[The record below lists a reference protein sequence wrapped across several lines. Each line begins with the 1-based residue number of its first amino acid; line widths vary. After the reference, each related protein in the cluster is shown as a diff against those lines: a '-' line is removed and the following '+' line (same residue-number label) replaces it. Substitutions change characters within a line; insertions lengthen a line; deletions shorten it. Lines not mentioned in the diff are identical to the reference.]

1 MLRSSALWYLAVLH
15 FAVSSHSGGRG
26 NLLTSTAARV
36 LTSAVFAVQ
45 TLQSAVSSTAA
56 DSLDAALASV
66 TDVQVS
72 GDLQVAKVYVSVTG
86 SERTQE
92 QAMQGL
98 ARMRG

>member
-1 MLRSSALWYLAVLH
+1 MLSSA
-15 FAVSSHSGGRG
+15 VSG
-26 NLLTSTAARV
+26 
-36 LTSAVFAVQ
+36 VQ
-45 TLQSAVSSTAA
+45 TLQSAVSPTGG
-56 DSLDAALASV
+56 DGLDAALASV

-92 QAMQGL
+92 QALQGL